1 MGWHGCIIH
10 RRRIYS
16 DCHGMARLVERQIR
30 VVKHTKAR
38 GRTDWEMPKGAWD
51 KKDSDSLATAQRES
65 REEAGI
71 HLTLGPNYLRD
82 VLSVDDEG
90 FPCSR
95 DEAKWFVVEF
105 DEALDSEGKPEQW
118 WAHKAKWVSVQEA
131 TDILRKDHSKVVRNL
146 EFDDNITLVSKYY
159 NGGVMKFDDGSP
171 RPPSHSPPER
181 LLKKKGTIGSPQL
194 ASEAP
199 PELPRNGAWRDSN
212 HRNTSTSIGSLTELL
227 KYGNIAE
234 SYGIVGAVRRAA
246 VKCGPAQD
254 RSRASETPEARREL
268 RKLRERRRESVSKST
283 LLQTLV
289 DD

>member
-10 RRRIYS
+10 RRRNSS
-16 DCHGMARLVERQIR
+16 DCHGMWRRVEREIR

-38 GRTDWEMPKGAWD
+38 GRREWELPKGGWD
-51 KKDSDSLATAQRES
+51 EKDIDSLATAQRES

-71 HLTLGPNYLRD
+71 QLTLGPNYLRD

-159 NGGVMKFDDGSP
+159 NGGAMAFDDGSP

-181 LLKKKGTIGSPQL
+181 LLKKKETIGSPQRP
-194 ASEAP
+194 SEATL
-199 PELPRNGAWRDSN
+199 ELPRNGGWREWN
-212 HRNTSTSIGSLTELL
+212 HRNTSTRRGSLTELL
-227 KYGNIAE
+227 KYSNIAD
-234 SYGIVGAVRRAA
+234 SYDIVGAVRRAA
-246 VKCGPAQD
+246 IKCFSAED
-254 RSRASETPEARREL
+254 RSRASETPEPRREL
-268 RKLRERRRESVSKST
+268 RRFRDRTRESVSKSP
-283 LLQTLV
+283 LLQALV
-289 DD
+289 DG